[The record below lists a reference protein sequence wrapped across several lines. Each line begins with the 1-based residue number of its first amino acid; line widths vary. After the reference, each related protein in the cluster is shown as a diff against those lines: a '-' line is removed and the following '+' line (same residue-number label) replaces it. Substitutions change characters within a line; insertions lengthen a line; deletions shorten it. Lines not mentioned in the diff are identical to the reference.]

1 MPTVAFQLY
10 ASAFLSLLNKEAD
23 LDSDSLKAT
32 LHTATYTP
40 SVAADRYVS
49 ALSNELSTASGYTAG
64 GATVTGSFALT
75 AANSWASTAAT
86 STAYTVGQI
95 RRPSAGNGFLYRCVV
110 AGTSGGSAPTWPTV
124 VGTTVADGSV
134 TWLNVGVAL
143 VVLDL
148 ADATLWTSFSAG
160 PYRYL
165 VVSDRTPGTAATQP
179 LIGFFDFGSNQT
191 GGGGNFDLATPVE
204 GVYTLPVGG

>member
-1 MPTVAFQLY
+1 MPTVTFQLY
-10 ASAFLSLLNKEAD
+10 ASAVLSLLNKEAD

-40 SVAADRYVS
+40 SVASDRYVS
-49 ALSNELSTASGYTAG
+49 SLSNELSTGSGYTSG

-86 STAYTVGQI
+86 STAYTVGQV
-95 RRPSAGNGFLYRCVV
+95 RRPSAGNGYLYRCVV

-124 VGTTVADGSV
+124 IGTTVADGGV
-134 TWLNVGVAL
+134 TWLCIGTSII
-143 VVLDL
+143 VLDL
-148 ADATLWTSFSAG
+148 ADATLWSSFSAG

-191 GGGGNFDLATPVE
+191 GGGGNFDLSTPVE
-204 GVYTLPVGG
+204 GIYTIPVA

>member
-1 MPTVAFQLY
+1 MPTVQFQLY

-40 SVAADRYVS
+40 SVTGDRYVS
-49 ALSNELSTASGYTAG
+49 SLSNELSTASGYTAG

-75 AANSWASTAAT
+75 AANSWASTWAA
-86 STAYTVGQI
+86 STAYTVGQV
-95 RRPSAGNGFLYRCVV
+95 RRPTAGNGYLYRVVV
-110 AGTSGGSAPTWPTV
+110 AGTSSASQPTWPTV
-124 VGTTVADGSV
+124 IGTTVTDGGV
-134 TWLNVGVAL
+134 TWLCIGTSII
-143 VVLDL
+143 VLDL
-148 ADATLWTSFSAG
+148 ADATLWSSFSAG

-165 VVSDRTPGTAATQP
+165 VVSDRTPGTAGTQP

-191 GGGGNFDLATPVE
+191 GGGGNFDLSTPVE
-204 GVYTLPVGG
+204 GIYTIPVA

>member
-1 MPTVAFQLY
+1 MPTVAFQAY
-10 ASAFLSLLNKEAD
+10 GKFITSLANKLVD
-23 LDSDSLKAT
+23 FDSDTLKLTA
-32 LHTATYTP
+32 HSATYTP
-40 SVAADRYVS
+40 NVATDGFVS
-49 ALSNELSTASGYTAG
+49 DLSGELSTGSGYTSG
-64 GATVTGSFALT
+64 GATVTASFALT

-95 RRPSAGNGFLYRCVV
+95 RRPSAGNGYLYRCVV

-134 TWLNVGVAL
+134 TWLNIGVAV

-148 ADATLWTSFSAG
+148 ADGTVWSSFSAG
-160 PYRYL
+160 PYRY
-165 VVSDRTPGTAATQP
+165 VVLSDRTPGTAATQP

-191 GGGGNFDLATPVE
+191 GGGGNFDLSTPTE
-204 GVYTLPVGG
+204 GIYTIPVGG

>member
-1 MPTVAFQLY
+1 MPSVAAQLY
-10 ASAFLSLLNKEAD
+10 AKSWLSLLNKEAD
-23 LDSDSLKAT
+23 LNSDTLKAT
-32 LHTATYTP
+32 LHTSSYSLAVNT
-40 SVAADRYVS
+40 DQYVS
-49 ALSNELSTASGYTAG
+49 DLTNELSTASGYTSG

-75 AANSWASTAAT
+75 VANSWASTAAT
-86 STAYTVGQI
+86 STAYTVGQV
-95 RRPSAGNGFLYRCVV
+95 RRPGTGNGYLYRCVV

-134 TWLNVGVAL
+134 TWLNIGSAV

-160 PYRYL
+160 PFRYL

-179 LIGFFDFGSNQT
+179 LICVFDFGSNQT
-191 GGGGNFDLATPVE
+191 GGGGNFDLSTPVE
-204 GVYTLPVGG
+204 GVLTIPVG